1 RSAPSA
7 NDGGRR
13 PRTFPCIPLRRRP
26 RVCPAPRTARRARL
40 QPARSDDCARRP
52 VRRHDR
58 HRRVARPQP
67 VRRPLG
73 APAHSSRESRLRHG
87 GSHPRESARRC
98 RLRRS
103 RSEPAMRSGK
113 RRRLLHAGAD
123 GRARSLRLAE
133 ARLRTAAERSRH
145 GDMRRDDDAAD
156 LYDRGALDRAWPR
169 RAHASPRHS
178 STGAMSK
185 PRDLGLL
192 PPPAQRASFR
202 SRNVSG
208 MTLIELMV
216 ALAIGSFLLL
226 GAVTVFVQSQA
237 AFRVNEASARLQE
250 NARFALGA
258 IEPDI
263 RMAYYLGLTTRP
275 DRIRGRASPDDPVA
289 FAVGGDCGP
298 NWTVNLDAAI
308 DGTNNVYGW
317 SCTPYAGAG
326 AMAGSDTLV
335 VRRVEEAP
343 GAPAPNRLQV
353 QSARFQEGELF
364 VGPDV
369 PEGYSSETSAT
380 YRLVV

>member
-1 RSAPSA
+1 
-7 NDGGRR
+7 
-13 PRTFPCIPLRRRP
+13 
-26 RVCPAPRTARRARL
+26 
-40 QPARSDDCARRP
+40 
-52 VRRHDR
+52 
-58 HRRVARPQP
+58 
-67 VRRPLG
+67 
-73 APAHSSRESRLRHG
+73 
-87 GSHPRESARRC
+87 
-98 RLRRS
+98 
-103 RSEPAMRSGK
+103 
-113 RRRLLHAGAD
+113 
-123 GRARSLRLAE
+123 
-133 ARLRTAAERSRH
+133 
-145 GDMRRDDDAAD
+145 
-156 LYDRGALDRAWPR
+156 
-169 RAHASPRHS
+169 
-178 STGAMSK
+178 MSK

-380 YRLVV
+380 YRLVVNGYYVSPTSSLSTADNPVPSLRVKTLIDGPRIEDREVLPGVEDMQVQFGIDTDPPDTPGRGAIDRYVNPGDPLLDRSTYPDVRVLAVRVWLRIRSERPEPDFTDSSSYAYADRSDDAPNDGYRRIVVSKTIYLRNARPAS